1 MICTIPNF
9 FTVLSEKYL
18 VVIHWSSYSAWRVNS
33 MWSLTYL
40 SMHMVMHYLLFWA
53 EATPPKT
60 HWGLVSLDLSC
71 TSSRA
76 MYGHSAF
83 MIFLLLFVIDASTT
97 QAGSDLYI
105 GFLSAGKRMGKD
117 KCQKP
122 MVTTGKVCLYR
133 NNIFW
138 HLSHSILTHT
148 TERIMWEVIIQIRAG
163 NYFVLLIH

>member
-76 MYGHSAF
+76 
-83 MIFLLLFVIDASTT
+83 I
-97 QAGSDLYI
+97 
-105 GFLSAGKRMGKD
+105 AGKRMGKD